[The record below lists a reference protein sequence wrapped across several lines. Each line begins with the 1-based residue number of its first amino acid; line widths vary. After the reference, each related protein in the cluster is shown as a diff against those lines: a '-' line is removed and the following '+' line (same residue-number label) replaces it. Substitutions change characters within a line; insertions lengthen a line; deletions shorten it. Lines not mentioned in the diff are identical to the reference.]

1 MSLMGFLSSPLGTIV
16 SSTAEDIGERYF
28 QVVQKDTG
36 GQVQN
41 IIDVIKATKKAKD
54 AAVSTGSALNSQF
67 AAQANALSTVEGFE
81 NASQADLI
89 ATIKS
94 VEDAGLAK
102 KGEAVKYIMENP
114 SRYTIDIKPK
124 GKSAITQ
131 SEQTQELLFAGGPK
145 ITTEPTKERGLIQ
158 QLLHGP
164 GIEEIRDI
172 ALSKMGMTREEYNAL
187 MSPVVRKK
195 LNIGES
201 TIKLAIKKEISPLV
215 VSLQEAMVGETSKTI
230 NTLGGATFIPNIDMD
245 VNTAAAKM
253 IKMVNDMPNS
263 FQENEE
269 YVKLST
275 ELEAYEF
282 KLNNSATAV
291 AAILENSKD
300 IFVNAHKFVSNPKNN
315 TGLQTEVKNTLLNI
329 TNTKDAIRTATA
341 DNNLTRINSLTKKLN
356 LLITELNVDV
366 TTPPV
371 EISSTFMDEV
381 ASVKEHFKTL
391 NPTQIIN
398 GKSKVEA
405 EIEFNKK
412 VAAYK
417 DNVQNMSIKERN
429 DAENELL
436 NEMILLRSTLP
447 IKIGEGT
454 EDAHSNLMELMKNQ
468 KIDLNKIVS
477 QKLPNGLSQQ
487 VTINEIFNNEYL
499 SLYNDIVAGRIPPG
513 SLDVAERRLQLI
525 RTEILSGSTTDAEK
539 TSTIKNNLE
548 LFSKAIKNSEESD
561 GGAFNNVVS
570 KLINGDL
577 DATQTDMVTVVLD
590 NLRAKDNIIRDAI
603 ANQDSDADQQIA
615 NYNSDRANTIAYI
628 TKAAMFTDKN
638 YDSSINTMKVQMKK
652 LENAFVNKSEMY
664 TITEHV
670 DILNLLTQFNVAM
683 GTNVADAETK
693 NKNLKTL
700 NEIVAKALAL
710 TAKADKTPMTTLEEK
725 TQAILDM
732 EIRANPGMTELQQE
746 TAKVTIKG
754 MLAQGNVLTTKDGTF
769 LRSYNAETGE
779 LELIQVSSYT
789 GSGGKITL
797 DKKQLQENTKAIK
810 KALTGEQNVGSLIQT
825 FMEHE
830 NAFNIIGTTQL
841 FGLDVADLFASM
853 GAPIKPLF
861 GNDKD
866 SLQKIAAARNRGIEL
881 LGTAKDILFD
891 DPRLSDQDLAIVR
904 RYINVLE
911 DKSLLGTS
919 RGQAALAVIQ
929 AAMTKDAM
937 LRANDAD
944 FDNEV
949 PISEAFEAKPDTE
962 VASMTTPNKYIHA
975 IEKRLN
981 FKIGADSGPSLAKEA
996 FYRTL
1001 KSYGIHEFAT
1011 PAEYKKM
1018 SEKNKKVY
1026 THKINF
1032 AIQQMQFIMSDIY
1045 IYATYGKEDR
1055 NKVANQFLQ
1064 NYSDLEGNV

>member
-1 MSLMGFLSSPLGTIV
+1 
-16 SSTAEDIGERYF
+16 
-28 QVVQKDTG
+28 
-36 GQVQN
+36 
-41 IIDVIKATKKAKD
+41 
-54 AAVSTGSALNSQF
+54 
-67 AAQANALSTVEGFE
+67 
-81 NASQADLI
+81 
-89 ATIKS
+89 
-94 VEDAGLAK
+94 
-102 KGEAVKYIMENP
+102 
-114 SRYTIDIKPK
+114 
-124 GKSAITQ
+124 
-131 SEQTQELLFAGGPK
+131 
-145 ITTEPTKERGLIQ
+145 
-158 QLLHGP
+158 
-164 GIEEIRDI
+164 
-172 ALSKMGMTREEYNAL
+172 
-187 MSPVVRKK
+187 
-195 LNIGES
+195 
-201 TIKLAIKKEISPLV
+201 
-215 VSLQEAMVGETSKTI
+215 
-230 NTLGGATFIPNIDMD
+230 
-245 VNTAAAKM
+245 
-253 IKMVNDMPNS
+253 
-263 FQENEE
+263 
-269 YVKLST
+269 
-275 ELEAYEF
+275 
-282 KLNNSATAV
+282 
-291 AAILENSKD
+291 
-300 IFVNAHKFVSNPKNN
+300 
-315 TGLQTEVKNTLLNI
+315 
-329 TNTKDAIRTATA
+329 
-341 DNNLTRINSLTKKLN
+341 
-356 LLITELNVDV
+356 
-366 TTPPV
+366 
-371 EISSTFMDEV
+371 MDEV

-477 QKLPNGLSQQ
+477 QKLPSGLSQQ

-797 DKKQLQENTKAIK
+797 DKKQLQENTNAIK
-810 KALTGEQNVGSLIQT
+810 KALTGEQNVGSLI
-825 FMEHE
+825 
-830 NAFNIIGTTQL
+830 
-841 FGLDVADLFASM
+841 
-853 GAPIKPLF
+853 
-861 GNDKD
+861 
-866 SLQKIAAARNRGIEL
+866 
-881 LGTAKDILFD
+881 
-891 DPRLSDQDLAIVR
+891 
-904 RYINVLE
+904 
-911 DKSLLGTS
+911 
-919 RGQAALAVIQ
+919 
-929 AAMTKDAM
+929 
-937 LRANDAD
+937 
-944 FDNEV
+944 
-949 PISEAFEAKPDTE
+949 
-962 VASMTTPNKYIHA
+962 
-975 IEKRLN
+975 
-981 FKIGADSGPSLAKEA
+981 
-996 FYRTL
+996 
-1001 KSYGIHEFAT
+1001 
-1011 PAEYKKM
+1011 
-1018 SEKNKKVY
+1018 
-1026 THKINF
+1026 
-1032 AIQQMQFIMSDIY
+1032 
-1045 IYATYGKEDR
+1045 
-1055 NKVANQFLQ
+1055 
-1064 NYSDLEGNV
+1064 

>member
-1 MSLMGFLSSPLGTIV
+1 M
-16 SSTAEDIGERYF
+16 
-28 QVVQKDTG
+28 
-36 GQVQN
+36 
-41 IIDVIKATKKAKD
+41 
-54 AAVSTGSALNSQF
+54 
-67 AAQANALSTVEGFE
+67 
-81 NASQADLI
+81 
-89 ATIKS
+89 
-94 VEDAGLAK
+94 
-102 KGEAVKYIMENP
+102 
-114 SRYTIDIKPK
+114 
-124 GKSAITQ
+124 
-131 SEQTQELLFAGGPK
+131 
-145 ITTEPTKERGLIQ
+145 
-158 QLLHGP
+158 
-164 GIEEIRDI
+164 
-172 ALSKMGMTREEYNAL
+172 
-187 MSPVVRKK
+187 
-195 LNIGES
+195 
-201 TIKLAIKKEISPLV
+201 
-215 VSLQEAMVGETSKTI
+215 
-230 NTLGGATFIPNIDMD
+230 
-245 VNTAAAKM
+245 
-253 IKMVNDMPNS
+253 
-263 FQENEE
+263 
-269 YVKLST
+269 
-275 ELEAYEF
+275 
-282 KLNNSATAV
+282 
-291 AAILENSKD
+291 
-300 IFVNAHKFVSNPKNN
+300 
-315 TGLQTEVKNTLLNI
+315 QTEVKNTLLNI

-683 GTNVADAETK
+683 GTNVMDDKAKEE
-693 NKNLKTL
+693 NLKTL
-700 NEIVAKALAL
+700 NEIVSKSLAL
-710 TAKADKTPMTTLEEK
+710 TVKADKTPMTTLDEKVNAIIAAEKERTDMTPEQEEK
-725 TQAILDM
+725 ARIIL
-732 EIRANPGMTELQQE
+732 
-746 TAKVTIKG
+746 KG
-754 MLAQGNVLTTKDGTF
+754 MIAQGNIRTTKDGNF
-769 LRSYNAETGE
+769 LTEFDFDSNN
-779 LELIQVSSYT
+779 SFS
-789 GSGGKITL
+789 
-797 DKKQLQENTKAIK
+797 
-810 KALTGEQNVGSLIQT
+810 
-825 FMEHE
+825 
-830 NAFNIIGTTQL
+830 FNILAL
-841 FGLDVADLFASM
+841 FFADLRACGLLRPLSLRFTSPFA
-853 GAPIKPLF
+853 
-861 GNDKD
+861 N
-866 SLQKIAAARNRGIEL
+866 
-881 LGTAKDILFD
+881 GTIIWLC
-891 DPRLSDQDLAIVR
+891 I
-904 RYINVLE
+904 
-911 DKSLLGTS
+911 
-919 RGQAALAVIQ
+919 
-929 AAMTKDAM
+929 
-937 LRANDAD
+937 
-944 FDNEV
+944 
-949 PISEAFEAKPDTE
+949 
-962 VASMTTPNKYIHA
+962 
-975 IEKRLN
+975 
-981 FKIGADSGPSLAKEA
+981 
-996 FYRTL
+996 
-1001 KSYGIHEFAT
+1001 
-1011 PAEYKKM
+1011 
-1018 SEKNKKVY
+1018 
-1026 THKINF
+1026 
-1032 AIQQMQFIMSDIY
+1032 
-1045 IYATYGKEDR
+1045 
-1055 NKVANQFLQ
+1055 
-1064 NYSDLEGNV
+1064 